1 MAKSHF
7 TKCNRDKYV
16 SVKIPEGN
24 RCHLPKGLS
33 YKQLNEGTICGD
45 VVRTKG
51 INKGRWIIQGQITG
65 GRMMK

>member
-1 MAKSHF
+1 MWQNHISQNA
-7 TKCNRDKYV
+7 TEINMT
-16 SVKIPEGN
+16 VKIPEGN

-51 INKGRWIIQGQITG
+51 INKGR
-65 GRMMK
+65 